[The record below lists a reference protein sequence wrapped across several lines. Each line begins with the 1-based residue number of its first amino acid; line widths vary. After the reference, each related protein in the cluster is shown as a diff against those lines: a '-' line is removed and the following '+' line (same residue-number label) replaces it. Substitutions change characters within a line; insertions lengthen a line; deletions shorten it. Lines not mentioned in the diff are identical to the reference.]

1 MILSI
6 VILLGIMLV
15 GGYGLKSDFQSP
27 RLYINE
33 TPIVKNT
40 DFQLKSGELYEY
52 AYTINGT
59 RTNITYEIVDSNDC
73 TEIRITNGMGKSSVC
88 VDQNG
93 VDKKLNSNA
102 TLSDPSFLI
111 FKPWMLALSY
121 NWKWNNTIY
130 MNFNNQLSKM
140 STNSYHVMRTDRYRG
155 RDVFVVRESDENQI
169 TQYEWVDMKKRIVL
183 KSVGPGYQLE
193 LINGL
198 EFVDNN

>member
-1 MILSI
+1 
-6 VILLGIMLV
+6 
-15 GGYGLKSDFQSP
+15 
-27 RLYINE
+27 
-33 TPIVKNT
+33 
-40 DFQLKSGELYEY
+40 
-52 AYTINGT
+52 
-59 RTNITYEIVDSNDC
+59 
-73 TEIRITNGMGKSSVC
+73 MGKSSVC